1 MGRESLDFRDYLKPD
16 VVSRLGRMDL
26 VARLVVEGFLT
37 GLHRSPYHGFSVEFA
52 EYRPYLPGDP
62 LRNVDW
68 KVYGKTDRL
77 YVKEYEEET
86 NLKAYLLLD
95 QSGSMGFAHGEISKL
110 EYAKYLSAALCYLL
124 LRQKDAVGL
133 AVFDGEIRA
142 YLPPRSVPSYLY
154 ELLRHLPPS
163 PSGGDT
169 RIGPALHSLAE
180 RISRRGLVIVL
191 SDLMDDPEE
200 VLSGLKHL
208 RHRKH
213 EVIVFHVLDP
223 AERSFPFEDPAVF
236 QGMEGEGEVPLEP
249 WHVRAEYRKKV
260 KEWTGLLEGECR
272 EHGIDYALLETSQPF
287 DVALLR
293 YLARRRKMG

>member
-1 MGRESLDFRDYLKPD
+1 MELNDLKRYLRPE
-16 VVSRLGRMDL
+16 VISRLGRTEL

-62 LRNVDW
+62 PRDVDW

-86 NLKAYLLLD
+86 NLKAYIMLD
-95 QSGSMGFAHGEISKL
+95 GSNSMGFTSGEVTKF
-110 EYAKYLSAALCYLL
+110 EYSKYLAASLCYLL
-124 LRQKDAVGL
+124 LRQRDAVGL
-133 AVFDGEIRA
+133 AVFREGMTS

-154 ELLRHLPPS
+154 ELLRRLPSS
-163 PSGGDT
+163 PQGRT
-169 RIGPALHSLAE
+169 QLGPALHSLAE
-180 RISRRGLVIVL
+180 RVTKRGLVVVL

-200 VLSGLKHL
+200 VLAGLKHL

-213 EVIVFHVLDP
+213 EVIVFHILDP
-223 AERSFPFEDPAVF
+223 AELSFPFQEPAVF
-236 QGMEGEGEVPLEP
+236 RGMEGEGEVSLEP
-249 WHVRAEYRKKV
+249 WHIREHYRRMASDWV
-260 KEWTGLLEGECR
+260 GRLEGECR
-272 EHGIDYALLETSQPF
+272 EHGIDYTLLRTSDPY

-293 YLARRRKMG
+293 YLARRRVVAS